1 MESSLNYEKIKSCL
15 SAARLSSYEKLARND
30 EEVLSLYVWNLKISS
45 SLMACLS
52 LCEVVV
58 RNAVSK
64 ALEQEY
70 GKDRIVNERFNR
82 SIIKPRRMDLEK
94 ALGRKNNTDQVIP
107 ELPFVFWQSLFTKR
121 FDNFWVDKIDQVF
134 PYVGTKDYQKLRLS
148 IYQDLEDLRKIR
160 NRIAH
165 HEPIFHQDLLAEY
178 QKILRIIGYCCQD
191 TVVWIESWQTFT
203 EVLQS
208 KSK

>member
-30 EEVLSLYVWNLKISS
+30 EEVLSLYVWNLKISN

-64 ALEQEY
+64 ALEQEF
-70 GKDRIVNERFNR
+70 GKDWIVNERFKR

-94 ALGRKNNTDQVIP
+94 AVKRKNNTDQVIP